1 MPTIRF
7 NALDTS
13 SVQSAITE
21 LQRLGLEQQQRIND
35 ACMDLAFLGATQAS
49 LDFARTPYDGNR
61 DVSISVEEIPFGA
74 KITASGESVLFLEY
88 GSGATMGYG
97 HPRSDG
103 YGPGTY
109 NPLSSKWRNPKGW
122 WYGNRQHTYGNPPA
136 MAMWNAEQVVI
147 DRANE
152 VLNGVMQ

>member
-1 MPTIRF
+1 MTITF

-13 SVQSAITE
+13 SVNSAITE
-21 LQRLGLEQQQRIND
+21 LQRLGLEQQQKINE
-35 ACMDLAFLGATQAS
+35 ACMDLATLGATQAS
-49 LDFARTPYDGNR
+49 LDFARCPYDGNR
-61 DVSISVEEIPFGA
+61 DVSVRVDELPNGA
-74 KITASGESVLFLEY
+74 RITASGDTVLFLEY

-97 HPRSDG
+97 HLRPEG

-109 NPLSSKWRNPKGW
+109 NPLSDKWKNPKGW